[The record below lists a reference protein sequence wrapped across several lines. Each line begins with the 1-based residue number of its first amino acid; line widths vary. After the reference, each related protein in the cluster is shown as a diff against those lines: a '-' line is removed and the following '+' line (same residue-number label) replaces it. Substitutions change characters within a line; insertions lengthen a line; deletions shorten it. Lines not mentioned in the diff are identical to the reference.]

1 MQSLYPKLSILL
13 YKLPDGTLFTSL
25 HTVCVRLVGG
35 FLILIGVSLLPLPSP
50 TPHQNFPYG
59 LIFQGDMCFISRKD
73 VFFLCPPELTPC
85 L

>member
-13 YKLPDGTLFTSL
+13 HKLPGGTLFTSL
-25 HTVCVRLVGG
+25 HTVCVKRLGG
-35 FLILIGVSLLPLPSP
+35 FLILIWVSLLPLPS
-50 TPHQNFPYG
+50 PHQNFPYG
-59 LIFQGDMCFISRKD
+59 LIFQGDMCLISRKD

>member
-13 YKLPDGTLFTSL
+13 FKLPDGTLFTSL
-25 HTVCVRLVGG
+25 HTVCVKRVGA
-35 FLILIGVSLLPLPSP
+35 FLILIWVSLLPLPS
-50 TPHQNFPYG
+50 PHQNFPYG
-59 LIFQGDMCFISRKD
+59 LIFQGDMYFISRKD